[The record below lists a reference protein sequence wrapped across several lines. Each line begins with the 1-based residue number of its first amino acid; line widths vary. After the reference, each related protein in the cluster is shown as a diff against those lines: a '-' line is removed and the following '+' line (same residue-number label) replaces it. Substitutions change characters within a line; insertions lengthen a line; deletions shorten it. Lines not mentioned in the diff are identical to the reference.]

1 LSLRVEDI
9 NDGDTISGND
19 FARWVDSQ
27 DPDAPI
33 PEQIKPGKPKRNYP
47 EREFQQKVQ
56 QLARSFG
63 WTDWHV
69 LRSKGMRGGFPDLLL
84 LRSPEIIWVEL
95 KAQKGKP
102 TKDQIAMH
110 DMLRECGQQVYLWYP
125 SDLDDGTIVEVL
137 LPNGS
142 NLVS

>member
-1 LSLRVEDI
+1 
-9 NDGDTISGND
+9 
-19 FARWVDSQ
+19 
-27 DPDAPI
+27 
-33 PEQIKPGKPKRNYP
+33 
-47 EREFQQKVQ
+47 
-56 QLARSFG
+56 
-63 WTDWHV
+63 
-69 LRSKGMRGGFPDLLL
+69 LLL